1 MRKLVIKLYEDEE
14 FIDEVVIEDEDVL
27 KNLADAIGD
36 ENAEWGYEVLD
47 KITNLLRV

>member
-1 MRKLVIKLYEDEE
+1 MRKLVIKLYDDEE
-14 FIDEVVIEDEDVL
+14 FIDQVVIEDEKTL

-47 KITNLLRV
+47 KIADLLRV